1 MKIAIRIL
9 MTLWMSTLC
18 FSSFAAVVGGLAG
31 GTTASASMEGVN
43 VAANKKKPADKKSEK
58 KRKQTSPLPQAAP
71 APQLTPEQQ
80 RKYDY
85 YYLEACRLKL
95 KKDYDASMELI
106 EHCLDINP
114 CAPTAL
120 YEQTQ
125 YYLYLKQVDRA
136 VASLEKAVRYAPDNY
151 WYSQALSNLYMQ
163 QDSVAKAADFLE
175 QMSLRFSDKLD
186 PLYSLLDIY
195 NRQENYPQVI
205 TTLDRIEDRIGKN
218 EQITMEKFR
227 IYLQMGDN
235 KRAFREIESL
245 VAEYPKDYRY
255 QVVLGDAFLQN
266 GKEKQAYDIYQ
277 KVLAEEPDN
286 VMALYSLASY
296 YEQTGQKELYEQQ
309 LDTLL
314 LNKKVEEAT
323 KLTVM
328 RQLIVENEQQG
339 GDSCRIISLFDRILE
354 QEPDDPQLPLL
365 YAQYLVSKNMTTQA
379 VPVLRKVLEL
389 DPTNTAAR
397 MTLLGE
403 AVKKEDYADVT
414 KLCEGGVEAN
424 PDRLEFYYYLAIS
437 YNQAER
443 TDDVLDICRRA
454 LKQVTPQSNLQ
465 VVSDFYAIIGDACY
479 SKGNPAEAFAAYD
492 SSLVYYPDNMGVLN
506 NYAYYLSLE
515 RQQLD
520 KAEEMSFRTIK
531 AEPANATYLDTYA
544 WILFEKGNY
553 AEARIYIEEAM
564 KNEGGDSAGI
574 IEHGGDIC
582 YMVGDVDRA
591 LELWKLAKEKGIN
604 TKTLDEKI
612 KQKKYIPND
621 EPTTTP

>member
-9 MTLWMSTLC
+9 ITLWMSTLC
-18 FSSFAAVVGGLAG
+18 LSSFAAVVCGLAG

-58 KRKQTSPLPQAAP
+58 KRKQTFPLPQAAP

-339 GDSCRIISLFDRILE
+339 GDSCRIISLFDRIME

-621 EPTTTP
+621 ESTTTP

>member
-1 MKIAIRIL
+1 MRIAIRIL
-9 MTLWMSTLC
+9 ITLWMSALC
-18 FSSFAAVVGGLAG
+18 LSSYAALAG
-31 GTTASASMEGVN
+31 GQTASTLLADAGV
-43 VAANKKKPADKKSEK
+43 VDKKKPADKKDKK
-58 KRKQTSPLPQAAP
+58 KRKEQDPLPAAEP

-85 YYLEACRLKL
+85 YYLEASRLKL
-95 KKDYDASMELI
+95 KKNYAAAMELI
-106 EHCLDINP
+106 EHCLAINP

-120 YEQTQ
+120 YEKTQ
-125 YYLYLKQVDRA
+125 YCLYLKQTDRA
-136 VASLEKAVRYAPDNY
+136 LATLEKAVRYAPDNY

-163 QDSVAKAADFLE
+163 QDSVAKAADLLE
-175 QMSLRFSDKLD
+175 QMSLRFTDKLD
-186 PLYSLLDIY
+186 PLYNLLEIY
-195 NRQENYPQVI
+195 NREEDYQQVI
-205 TTLDRIEDRIGKN
+205 TTLDRIEARIGKN

-227 IYLQMGDN
+227 IYLQMKDN

-266 GKEKQAYDIYQ
+266 GKEQQAYDIYQ

-309 LDTLL
+309 IDTLL
-314 LNKKVEEAT
+314 LNKKVEDAT

-354 QEPDDPQLPLL
+354 VEPDDPQLPLL
-365 YAQYLVSKNMTTQA
+365 YAQYLISKNMTPQA

-389 DPTNTAAR
+389 DPINTAAR

-403 AVKKEDYADVT
+403 AIKKEDYADVT
-414 KLCEGGVEAN
+414 ALCEGGVEAN
-424 PDRLEFYYYLAIS
+424 PDRLEFYFYLAIS

-443 TDDVLDICRRA
+443 TDDALNICRRA
-454 LKQVTPQSNLQ
+454 LKQVTPQSNKE

-492 SSLVYYPDNMGVLN
+492 SSLVYHPDNIGVLN

-515 RQQLD
+515 RRELD
-520 KAEEMSFRTIK
+520 KAEEMSYRTIK

-582 YMVGDVDRA
+582 YMTGDVDRA
-591 LELWKLAKEKGIN
+591 LELWQLAKEKGID
-604 TKTLDEKI
+604 TKTLEQKI